1 MYWRIE
7 MGDIR
12 LKILSGLLMITLLG
26 FVWMQYKVNKQ
37 LGKELA
43 DTKLALE
50 NVYSHI
56 EEANAKQQEM
66 VDQLNQLKVDQ
77 WKGQQELRTKLTAIK
92 SKPSQVQAK
101 ELVEQINNILICT
114 ELTALGEKC
123 E

>member
-1 MYWRIE
+1 

-12 LKILSGLLMITLLG
+12 LKILSGLLMVTLLG

-56 EEANAKQQEM
+56 EESNIKQQEM

-92 SKPSQVQAK
+92 SKPTQVQAK